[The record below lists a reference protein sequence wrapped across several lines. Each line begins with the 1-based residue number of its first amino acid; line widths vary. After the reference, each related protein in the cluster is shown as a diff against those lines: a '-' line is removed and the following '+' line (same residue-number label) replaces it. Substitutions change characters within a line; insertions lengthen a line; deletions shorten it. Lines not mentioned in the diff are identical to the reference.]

1 MRERR
6 AVWLYASLV
15 LACAALLAGC
25 ATGPTA
31 DDERAAA
38 ANAGLGADF
47 LRQNNNEQALS
58 RFKRALRY
66 DDDNL
71 TANWG
76 MAVASDRVGEVDD
89 ARHYYE
95 RTLELAPGGNVFNSY
110 ATFLCKQGEVERAV
124 KYFERAANDPRYGGQ
139 ADALANAGL
148 CLHRAGQAEA
158 AEAYHR
164 KALSK
169 NAGQAT
175 ALMDM
180 ARLMYEQGDYLR
192 ARAFNERADAA
203 AEMDADQLLLG
214 ARIELALGDRRAA
227 GAYLERHNAR
237 KPSATMSLRQLEQ
250 SRR

>member
-1 MRERR
+1 MTYRR
-6 AVWLYASLV
+6 GVWLYAGFALLCV
-15 LACAALLAGC
+15 VLLAGC
-25 ATGPTA
+25 ASGPA
-31 DDERAAA
+31 VDDQRAAA
-38 ANAGLGADF
+38 ANASLGADF
-47 LRQNNNEQALS
+47 LRKNNNEQALS
-58 RFKRALRY
+58 RFERALRY

-76 MAVASDRVGEVDD
+76 MAVASNRVGEVED
-89 ARHYYE
+89 ARRYYE
-95 RTLELAPGGNVFNSY
+95 KTLGLQPGAPVYNSY

-124 KYFERAANDPRYGGQ
+124 KYFERAAKDTRYARQ

-164 KALSK
+164 KALAK
-169 NAGQAT
+169 DAGQAT

-180 ARLMYEQGDYLR
+180 AQLMYEQGDYLR

-203 AEMDADQLLLG
+203 AEMDAEQLLLG

-237 KPSATMSLRQLEQ
+237 APSATMSLRQLEQ
-250 SRR
+250 SR